1 MILGLRLKFAK
12 RLYVLFSILSIFLFS
27 AFTAKAP
34 KHSYKIK
41 TVVIDPGHGGH
52 DSGCLG
58 SSAKEKHV
66 ALAVSLKLGKL
77 IEEKYPDVKVIY
89 TRTTDVFV
97 ELHERANI
105 ANRNHADL
113 FICVHCNSGPP
124 SAFGTETFVMGLH
137 KTEDNLSVAKRE
149 NSSILLEKDYK
160 ANYDG
165 FDPNSPEANIIFS
178 LYQNSFL
185 TQSLKLAALIQ
196 QQFEEYGGRYNRGVK
211 QAGFLVLYRTAMPSL
226 LIETGFLTNSTEEK
240 YLHSEKGQQT
250 IATSIYRA
258 FVEYKLDIETV
269 APDAQSTNVK
279 ENNTPDV
286 PKQVPV
292 NTKPETK
299 QNEAIKTA
307 EVKIEVEKDHNPDK
321 PNTPKTN
328 TMPESKPVATET
340 KKDTTPD
347 VKPVVEIKNENNAS
361 LPAVYYTIQV
371 GALPETG
378 DAEMEKFKSLG
389 TFNKIKLADGLTRIN
404 YGVYKTLNEASQKLQ
419 GVRSKGFKDAFVTA
433 YQNDKKITTKEAQD
447 LLKK

>member
-1 MILGLRLKFAK
+1 MFRTRLNFDKRIYCIFSVLGILLLT
-12 RLYVLFSILSIFLFS
+12 S
-27 AFTAKAP
+27 FTAKAP
-34 KHSYKIK
+34 KHTYKIK

-77 IEEKYPDVKVIY
+77 IEEKYPDVKVVY

-124 SAFGTETFVMGLH
+124 SAFGTETYVMGLH

-185 TQSLKLAALIQ
+185 TQSLKLASLIQ

-226 LIETGFLTNSTEEK
+226 LIETGFLTNSTEER
-240 YLHSEKGQQT
+240 YMNTEKGQQT

-258 FVEYKLDIETV
+258 FVEYKLDMETV
-269 APDAQSTNVK
+269 GTEVQTPVVK
-279 ENNTPDV
+279 ENSTPDL
-286 PKQVPV
+286 PKPNPV
-292 NTKPETK
+292 TTKPETK
-299 QNEAIKTA
+299 QSDAVKTA
-307 EVKIEVEKDHNPDK
+307 EIKIETENSDSSGKPDK
-321 PNTPKTN
+321 LKTN
-328 TMPESKPVATET
+328 NQSATVEV
-340 KKDTTPD
+340 KKDAV
-347 VKPVVEIKNENNAS
+347 VKPAPENKNTAPTV
-361 LPAVYYTIQV
+361 LPSVYFTIQV
-371 GALPETG
+371 GALPVTG
-378 DAEMEKFKSLG
+378 ESEMEKFKILG
-389 TFNKIKLADGLTRIN
+389 TLNKVILPDGLTRIN
-404 YGVYKTLNEASQKLQ
+404 YGVFKTLNEASQKLPF
-419 GVRSKGFKDAFVTA
+419 VKNKGFKDAFVTA
-433 YQNDKKITTKEAQD
+433 YQNDKKISTKEAQD